1 METMRRLQLFEVF
14 LDGQGNNL
22 SSASFHY
29 IAEKISHEMA
39 QMLLV
44 HKTDIET
51 RKEENQ
57 TCSYVAASNN
67 STEVVQLMLGR
78 TKGIKARDGCNEIP
92 LHYAVL
98 HNSAETR
105 RRLLGYNVD
114 MEAWKEKN
122 EQLIT
127 RLYGTTAQKWRSSYF
142 NITKTLI
149 PALCSRVKLHQVY
162 TQRPCITV
170 FDCIHPLLRY
180 QHHISVK
187 ILSHLSRGTC

>member
-22 SSASFHY
+22 SSASFYY

-44 HKTDIET
+44 HKTDIEE

-114 MEAWKEKN
+114 MEARKEKN
-122 EQLIT
+122 EQRIT
-127 RLYGTTAQKWRSSYF
+127 RLYGTTAQKWRSCYF
-142 NITKTLI
+142 NIRKTLI
-149 PALCSRVKLHQVY
+149 PALCSRVKVAPGLCLE
-162 TQRPCITV
+162 TM
-170 FDCIHPLLRY
+170 
-180 QHHISVK
+180 HHGV
-187 ILSHLSRGTC
+187 